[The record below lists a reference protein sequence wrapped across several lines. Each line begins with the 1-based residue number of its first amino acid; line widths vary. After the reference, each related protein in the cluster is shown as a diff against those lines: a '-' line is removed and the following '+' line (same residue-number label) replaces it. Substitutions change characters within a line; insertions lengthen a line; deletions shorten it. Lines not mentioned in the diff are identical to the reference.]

1 MGRVERKEMRFPSS
15 GAVEGGDRVA
25 AGTSEQSLSRGRI
38 AKQTDHWQQVKQE
51 QPRGKKRRESLGFS
65 AYFLKYLVILIEH
78 SI

>member
-15 GAVEGGDRVA
+15 GAAEGGDRVA
-25 AGTSEQSLSRGRI
+25 AGTTSEQRLSRGRI

-65 AYFLKYLVILIEH
+65 AYFLKIPCHLD
-78 SI
+78 